1 MSLDNEFK
9 DEFDKQCADV
19 TKANLMVVGGTGVG
33 KSSLINLVF
42 GKKLAKTGAGKP
54 ITRGCNRYE
63 SENIPVVIFDTEGY
77 EIVNDKQDN
86 SNFKRE
92 IIAEIARREQLDLKD
107 QIHLY
112 WYCISA
118 SNHRITDYDIDNIKN
133 LNSRPSKLGIVITQ
147 CDNEEVSEDDEG
159 LTSIAF
165 RKVLKDAGIQNE
177 VFETST
183 TLEEKL
189 QLDDLLNWSATSLS
203 SDELKD
209 AFIGA
214 QQKNIT
220 LKDKQ
225 SDQAIWAAVIAA
237 GGAAGVNPFPMS
249 DSLALTPIQMALAA
263 RLAQIYGFNALGA
276 NALALLKTQ
285 VLSLVGKQMA
295 ASLTKLIPV
304 LGAVINAT
312 VAAGITK
319 GFGNAMKYT
328 YRTAYLEVLETGGLP
343 DWVKLFSNLNISKYI
358 TENSKI

>member
-1 MSLDNEFK
+1 MSLDNELN

-42 GKKLAKTGAGKP
+42 GNKLAETGAGKP
-54 ITRGCNRYE
+54 ITRGCNKYE

-77 EIVNDKQDN
+77 EIVNAKQDN
-86 SNFKRE
+86 SNFKKV
-92 IIAEIARREQLDLKD
+92 IIAEIERREPLELKD

-118 SNHRITDYDIDNIKN
+118 SNHRITDYDIENIKN
-133 LNSRPSKLGIVITQ
+133 LNRRASKLGIVITQ
-147 CDNEEVSEDDEG
+147 CDNEELNEDNEG
-159 LTSIAF
+159 LTSMAF
-165 RKVLKDAGIQNE
+165 RKVLKGEGIHNE

-183 TLEEKL
+183 TLKEKL
-189 QLDDLLNWSATSLS
+189 QLDQLLAWSATSLN
-203 SDELKD
+203 SDKLKD

-220 LKDKQ
+220 LKDSQ
-225 SDQAIWAAVIAA
+225 ADQAILAAVLAA
-237 GGAAGVNPFPMS
+237 TGAAGLNPFPLS

-276 NALALLKTQ
+276 NALALIKTQ
-285 VLSLVGKQMA
+285 VLSIVGKQMA

-304 LGAVINAT
+304 LGAVINAS
-312 VAAGITK
+312 VAAGITI
-319 GFGNAMKYT
+319 GFGNGLKYT
-328 YRTAYLEVLETGGLP
+328 YRAAYLEMLETGALP
-343 DWVKLFSNLNISKYI
+343 DWVNLFSNLDVLKHI
-358 TENSKI
+358 TNNSKL